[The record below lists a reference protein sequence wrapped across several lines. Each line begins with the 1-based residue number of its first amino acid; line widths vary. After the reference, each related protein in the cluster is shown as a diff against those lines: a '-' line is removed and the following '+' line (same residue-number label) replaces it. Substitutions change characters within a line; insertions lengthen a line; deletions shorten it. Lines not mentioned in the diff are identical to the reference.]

1 MNAFCSSHLFW
12 IFWGLLLFSACGEMF
27 LNALN
32 TKQMHSK
39 TTAAEYGVEMDRIE
53 NAATW
58 IDVLFWGLL
67 FFAGFLPL
75 CASLLEKLI
84 PFTGKTAGGMLFIV
98 VFFLLRFFLH
108 LLPDYWKKILIERK
122 YGYGHSSTT
131 QFFVDQGKRLM
142 LGTVLSAA
150 AAAFLLVFLQKMPDE
165 LWKWMLLTFSIL
177 LFLWIAEFS
186 MPYLLRLFFHVKD
199 PDDPALGK
207 AAEEILARG
216 GFRMQELK
224 ILDFSSRTSHANAFL
239 SGTGCSRKIFLSDTL
254 ENLLNRK
261 ELLAV
266 IAHETAHGVG
276 RHREKLFAIQAAG
289 LILILLL
296 CYLMMKDFWIFHQFY
311 PEISS
316 STSVSASTLNSNPDS
331 LPPFSLETEI
341 LLCLFVLESTLWI
354 LLPLFNLFCRHC
366 EFEADRMASDFCGGP
381 EKLISALRK
390 LLNDPL
396 PEGVHPLYKAFK
408 CRHPSFSEREALL
421 LKLEKRNHGHSPEI
435 TGGTRFS

>member
-1 MNAFCSSHLFW
+1 MFACSTLTSPVFW
-12 IFWGLLLFSACGEMF
+12 VFFTLLLFSVCGEMF

-32 TKQMHSK
+32 AKRMRSK
-39 TTAAEYGVEMDRIE
+39 TPLAGYFIEKDRLE
-53 NAATW
+53 NIGSW
-58 IDVLFWGLL
+58 LDVLFWGLL

-108 LLPDYWKKILIERK
+108 LLPDYWKTILIERK

-207 AAEEILARG
+207 AAEEILVRG

-254 ENLLNRK
+254 KKILTRE

-276 RHREKLFAIQAAG
+276 KHREKQFAIQAAG
-289 LILILLL
+289 LILIL
-296 CYLMMKDFWIFHQFY
+296 
-311 PEISS
+311 
-316 STSVSASTLNSNPDS
+316 
-331 LPPFSLETEI
+331 
-341 LLCLFVLESTLWI
+341 
-354 LLPLFNLFCRHC
+354 PLK
-366 EFEADRMASDFCGGP
+366 M
-381 EKLISALRK
+381 
-390 LLNDPL
+390 
-396 PEGVHPLYKAFK
+396 
-408 CRHPSFSEREALL
+408 
-421 LKLEKRNHGHSPEI
+421 
-435 TGGTRFS
+435 